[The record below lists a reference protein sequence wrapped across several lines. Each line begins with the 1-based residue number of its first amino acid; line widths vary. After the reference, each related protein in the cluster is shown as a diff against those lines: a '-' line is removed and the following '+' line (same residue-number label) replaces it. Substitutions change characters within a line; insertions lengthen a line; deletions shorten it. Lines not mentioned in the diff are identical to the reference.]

1 MKIKKTKD
9 GWTSSPVCSPEPQM
23 CEMCDQPFLNSMHIC
38 GEKSG
43 ADENTKIPCEKI
55 SEDILDLQACSD
67 IVESDLLSDH
77 EKQQALS
84 KNCICLM
91 QIVPL
96 NYDLAKFCF
105 SHSKFFLVKKDNP
118 SLSLTQHLINI
129 FDEEFNNELS
139 KHGMILVD
147 VSLPL
152 CHHFAQGL
160 DSVLDFQNK
169 A

>member
-1 MKIKKTKD
+1 
-9 GWTSSPVCSPEPQM
+9 
-23 CEMCDQPFLNSMHIC
+23 
-38 GEKSG
+38 
-43 ADENTKIPCEKI
+43 
-55 SEDILDLQACSD
+55 
-67 IVESDLLSDH
+67 
-77 EKQQALS
+77 
-84 KNCICLM
+84 M

-105 SHSKFFLVKKDNP
+105 SRSKFFLVKKDKP
-118 SLSLTQHLINI
+118 SIRLSQNLINI

-152 CHHFAQGL
+152 CHHFVQGL